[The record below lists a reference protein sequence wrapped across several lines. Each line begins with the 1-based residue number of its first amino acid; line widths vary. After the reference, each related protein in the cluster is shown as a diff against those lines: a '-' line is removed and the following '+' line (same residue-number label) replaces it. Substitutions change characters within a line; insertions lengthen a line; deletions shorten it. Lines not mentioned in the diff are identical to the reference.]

1 MDGEGRRAAAQA
13 LPLADSYV
21 VAPTDSGLANAAVE
35 ADMVVSR
42 FAGERVDPA
51 SVEKLDE
58 VFAAGGRS
66 LLHFVCHG
74 KSGNGQ
80 QTLVL
85 QGRQEMRPLFLRGM
99 PHLEHG
105 IRASRPLVFLNA
117 CEVGRLE
124 PGLVGAGG
132 FAEAFMNLGAGG
144 VVAALWSVKDD
155 LAHQLA
161 EEFYRRV
168 EAEPTTPYAAIL
180 RDLRG
185 RSYADDRAAED
196 TWAAYCF
203 YGDPLAAGRAAD

>member
-1 MDGEGRRAAAQA
+1 M
-13 LPLADSYV
+13 
-21 VAPTDSGLANAAVE
+21 
-35 ADMVVSR
+35 
-42 FAGERVDPA
+42 
-51 SVEKLDE
+51 
-58 VFAAGGRS
+58 
-66 LLHFVCHG
+66 
-74 KSGNGQ
+74 
-80 QTLVL
+80 L

-105 IRASRPLVFLNA
+105 VRASRPLVFLNA

-180 RDLRG
+180 RDLRA
-185 RSYADDRAAED
+185 RSYADDRRRRRHL
-196 TWAAYCF
+196 
-203 YGDPLAAGRAAD
+203 GRLLLLRRPAGGGPGRRLNAPALRTSRTSVSAQQTSPTT